1 MTALFYTSIG
11 CVIRCNNFKCVNIV
25 FFIRILSG
33 SYDSYLGFI
42 FQIKDFLTAVF
53 RNKVYFALIDHTNQA
68 NTRRV
73 EVVSD
78 KLNEKQIPIM

>member
-1 MTALFYTSIG
+1 MCKHCVFYK
-11 CVIRCNNFKCVNIV
+11 NFKWLHC
-25 FFIRILSG
+25 F

-53 RNKVYFALIDHTNQA
+53 RNKVYFALKDHKNQA

-78 KLNEKQIPIM
+78 KLNEKEIPIM